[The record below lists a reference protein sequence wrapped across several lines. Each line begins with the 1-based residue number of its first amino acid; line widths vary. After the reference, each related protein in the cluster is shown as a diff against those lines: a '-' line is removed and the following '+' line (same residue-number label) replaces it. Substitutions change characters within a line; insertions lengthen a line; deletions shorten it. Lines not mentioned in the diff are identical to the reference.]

1 MGASHQCRKPHRLNS
16 NQGLYIPRKIIQ
28 VFSLHL
34 NCFQRCCLQQSQV
47 DNCAQQSQVQT
58 VTRRNTNSTTQKKV
72 VLQCLSHVVDD
83 DNGGVGQGQRIENVS
98 KGSDICGQ
106 QRWVLRRDG
115 GPQELMTTTELL
127 AEKYEPEVLTMTTEA
142 SIVEGEYTAS
152 LSERLRRVNV
162 YDNRG
167 AGLFTGKSRSQEQ
180 QRRRQLRKQKI
191 QHV

>member
-1 MGASHQCRKPHRLNS
+1 
-16 NQGLYIPRKIIQ
+16 
-28 VFSLHL
+28 
-34 NCFQRCCLQQSQV
+34 
-47 DNCAQQSQVQT
+47 
-58 VTRRNTNSTTQKKV
+58 
-72 VLQCLSHVVDD
+72 
-83 DNGGVGQGQRIENVS
+83 
-98 KGSDICGQ
+98 
-106 QRWVLRRDG
+106 
-115 GPQELMTTTELL
+115 MTTTELL